1 MSSQSSPLM
10 EQLGS
15 VAFRVEGM
23 DCAEEA
29 DLLRQELSPLVG
41 ADALSFDYLNRK
53 LTIRAMPS
61 GMSVDAILMA
71 IKRTGLRA
79 EPWRTQATTST
90 ASLTTPQLTTR
101 TVLTVVSGAFWL
113 IALVIQ
119 LWSHR
124 AEGQIPTPVEFWLLR
139 LFALASIVI
148 GGWSILP
155 RAWAALLRL
164 RPDMNLLMTVA
175 VAGAAL
181 LGDWLEAATVTFL
194 FDVSLALESWSVSR
208 ARRAVAALLEL
219 TPTTVRTVDA
229 AGREQAQ
236 PAADVVVGT
245 LFVVQPGEKFP
256 LDGEVTA
263 GRSDVNQA
271 PITGESVPVA
281 KEPGDSIFAGTING
295 DGQLTIRSTKTADT
309 TTLARIIHLVTEA
322 QSQRAPSEQWV
333 ERFARVYTPVM
344 FAAAVV
350 LAVLPPLLL
359 NQSFSL
365 WAYRALVLLVIACP
379 CALVI
384 STPVTIVAGLA
395 AAARQGVLVKGGS
408 HLEQAAHIQALALDK
423 TGTLTVG
430 RPQVVQVTS
439 LNGHTEDE
447 VLQRAA
453 ALESG
458 SLHPLAQAI
467 LEYVKQRGIPFEPA
481 ADARTIPGKGAEGRW
496 DGRLFWLGSHRWLE
510 ERGQETPEVH
520 SRLEALTD
528 AGSTVVVV
536 GNEHHVCG
544 LIALTDTVRPG
555 VSKVL
560 KSLRQ
565 AGVESIVMLTGDN
578 RGTAQV
584 IARQVGIDEFEA
596 EVLPEQ
602 KVQAVERLLARHGTV
617 AMIGDGVNDAPALAR
632 ATLGIAMGAIGSDA
646 AIETADVALMSD
658 DLTTLPW
665 LFRHARRTLSI
676 IRQNITFSLGVKAL
690 FAALTLWGWSSMWG
704 AIAADAGASLLVVMN
719 GLRLLRSSRV

>member
-1 MSSQSSPLM
+1 
-10 EQLGS
+10 
-15 VAFRVEGM
+15 
-23 DCAEEA
+23 
-29 DLLRQELSPLVG
+29 
-41 ADALSFDYLNRK
+41 
-53 LTIRAMPS
+53 
-61 GMSVDAILMA
+61 
-71 IKRTGLRA
+71 
-79 EPWRTQATTST
+79 
-90 ASLTTPQLTTR
+90 
-101 TVLTVVSGAFWL
+101 
-113 IALVIQ
+113 
-119 LWSHR
+119 
-124 AEGQIPTPVEFWLLR
+124 
-139 LFALASIVI
+139 
-148 GGWSILP
+148 
-155 RAWAALLRL
+155 
-164 RPDMNLLMTVA
+164 
-175 VAGAAL
+175 
-181 LGDWLEAATVTFL
+181 
-194 FDVSLALESWSVSR
+194 
-208 ARRAVAALLEL
+208 
-219 TPTTVRTVDA
+219 
-229 AGREQAQ
+229 
-236 PAADVVVGT
+236 
-245 LFVVQPGEKFP
+245 
-256 LDGEVTA
+256 
-263 GRSDVNQA
+263 
-271 PITGESVPVA
+271 
-281 KEPGDSIFAGTING
+281 
-295 DGQLTIRSTKTADT
+295 
-309 TTLARIIHLVTEA
+309 
-322 QSQRAPSEQWV
+322 
-333 ERFARVYTPVM
+333 M

>member
-1 MSSQSSPLM
+1 
-10 EQLGS
+10 
-15 VAFRVEGM
+15 M

-29 DLLRQELSPLVG
+29 DLLRQELSPLIG
-41 ADALSFDYLNRK
+41 EDALAFDYLNRK
-53 LTIRAMPS
+53 LTIRDMPS
-61 GMSVDAILMA
+61 DITVETITTAIN
-71 IKRTGLRA
+71 RTGLRA
-79 EPWRTQATTST
+79 EPWSSQTTTSSE
-90 ASLTTPQLTTR
+90 SLTTSWLTTR
-101 TVLTVVSGAFWL
+101 TVLTGVSGAVWL
-113 IALVIQ
+113 VALIIQ

-124 AEGQIPTPVEFWLLR
+124 AAGQIPTPTEFWLLR
-139 LFALASIVI
+139 TFSLASIVI

-175 VAGAAL
+175 VAGAML

-219 TPTTVRTVDA
+219 TPTTVRTVDD

-236 PAADVVVGT
+236 PAADVLVGT
-245 LFVVQPGEKFP
+245 LFVVKPGEKFP
-256 LDGEVTA
+256 LDGEVTT
-263 GRSDVNQA
+263 GKSDVNQA

-281 KEPGDSIFAGTING
+281 KESGDSIFAGTING
-295 DGQLTIRSTKTADT
+295 DGQLTIRSTKTADN

-333 ERFARVYTPVM
+333 ERFARVYTPLM
-344 FAAAVV
+344 FAAAVM
-350 LAVLPPLLL
+350 LAVLPPLIL
-359 NQSFSL
+359 NQPISL

-384 STPVTIVAGLA
+384 STPVTIVAGLT

-467 LEYVKQRGIPFEPA
+467 LEYVRQRGIPFEPA
-481 ADARTIPGKGAEGRW
+481 TDARTIPGKGAQGHW

-536 GNEHHVCG
+536 GNEQHVCG
-544 LIALTDTVRPG
+544 LIALTDTIRPG
-555 VSKVL
+555 TSKVL

-578 RGTAQV
+578 RSTAQV

-602 KVQAVERLLARHGTV
+602 KVQAVERLLAKYGTV

-658 DLTTLPW
+658 DLTRLPW
-665 LFRHARRTLSI
+665 LFQHARHTLSI
-676 IRQNITFSLGVKAL
+676 IRQNITFSLGIKAL

-719 GLRLLRSSRV
+719 GLRLLRSSPSVQTSI